1 TGAVCSSA
9 SLAHKRLIEH
19 ASQFWR
25 GRRDAVFL
33 FRTSHLEMSTFVTK
47 RTIRSHLPLSVIGV
61 NVCKTIF
68 AVKTTNN
75 DSRRMQA
82 RNIESKHQQVEQARQ
97 EESQALAH
105 NLYSICGQ

>member
-1 TGAVCSSA
+1 MCA
-9 SLAHKRLIEH
+9 
-19 ASQFWR
+19 
-25 GRRDAVFL
+25 
-33 FRTSHLEMSTFVTK
+33 
-47 RTIRSHLPLSVIGV
+47 
-61 NVCKTIF
+61 KTIF

-105 NLYSICGQ
+105 NSYSICGQ